1 MSIPIAE
8 AFTHCPRCAAD
19 PVANS
24 KNPFRCSG
32 CGYTQFFG
40 PCSAAAA
47 IIADPSGRVLFLTR
61 ENDPGKGKLGLPG
74 GFVDAGESIEDALTR
89 EVFEEMNL
97 DVITMTYL
105 ASFPNQYAYSG
116 VTLPVTDS
124 FFVCEVESFDE
135 IEADTSEVAGWQFRI
150 PDEAT
155 LDDMAFPSNRRA
167 VEQYIRRR

>member
-19 PVANS
+19 PVGNGE
-24 KNPFRCSG
+24 NPFRCSG
-32 CGYTQFFG
+32 CGYTHFFG

-124 FFVCEVESFDE
+124 FFVCEVESFDV
-135 IEADTSEVAGWQFRI
+135 IDADTSEVAGWQFRV